1 MHSEAV
7 PARSGARAPRL
18 DWHAARHDSYLAAT
32 PLAETSLA
40 LGETVGR
47 IVSRDVVALCDVPH
61 YDSSAM
67 DGWAVAGPPPWRI
80 VAAQPLTSAPSLASG
95 EARVIVTGGLI
106 PAGADGVLRSE
117 HGSRSPASG
126 SSSAMLD
133 RTADARA
140 DEPRVGEHVR
150 PAGEEVTASD
160 IVIRAGTRLNP
171 AHVAVAAVCG
181 YDELTVLSRP
191 RVGIVLTGDE
201 VVEHGIPEPGHVRD
215 SFGPQLPSFVA
226 MLGGE
231 VTASTRLPDD
241 LGLLVAAI
249 ESHGRGGCHHHDGRH
264 RILRRRPPALCA
276 SRAGCGD
283 SHRRCR
289 HAAGRAQPARGTAG
303 RAVPGRPARQ
313 SARRDDGDADPG
325 AAASRRPRGGRR
337 ALPRLGDH
345 RARAHGRPGLSRLLP
360 YRLEDGVALK
370 SQWFGSGMLRGLA
383 EADGVLISPPP
394 GAALGES
401 VQTIP
406 LPW

>member
-7 PARSGARAPRL
+7 PARSGARALRL

-32 PLAETSLA
+32 PLAETSLVLA
-40 LGETVGR
+40 ESVGR
-47 IVSRDVVALCDVPH
+47 IVSRDIVALCDVPH

-67 DGWAVAGPPPWRI
+67 DGWVVAGPPPWRVI
-80 VAAQPLTSAPSLASG
+80 AAHPLDSAPSLASG

-117 HGSRSPASG
+117 HGSLTKSG
-126 SSSAMLD
+126 LVATLD

-241 LGLLVAAI
+241 LGRLVAAI
-249 ESHGRGGCHHHDGRH
+249 ESLGEVDVIITTGGTGSSDVDHLRSALRELDAEIRIDGVAMRPGGPSLLAELPDGRF
-264 RILRRRPPALCA
+264 LVGLPGNPLAAMMGMLTLVQPLL
-276 SRAGCGD
+276 AGL
-283 SHRRCR
+283 
-289 HAAGRAQPARGTAG
+289 AGADEPSLGSVITG
-303 RAVPGRPARQ
+303 RE
-313 SARRDDGDADPG
+313 
-325 AAASRRPRGGRR
+325 
-337 ALPRLGDH
+337 LT
-345 RARAHGRPGLSRLLP
+345 GRPGLSRLLP

-401 VQTIP
+401 VQTVP